1 MTMKKTSHA
10 LPVILLIGILLFV
23 LSGCSSSHSN
33 EADHSGPKRDSTPK
47 VLSPSAPGKKV
58 YKNNSASIDAS
69 HISEGY
75 IMVKYTGGKSKVKLQ
90 IAGPDQA
97 NYTYLLSKN
106 AGYMAFPLNAGN
118 GSYSLSILENVSGDS
133 YAVALEQTIS
143 AKIKDR
149 FLPFLY
155 PNQYV
160 WFTAKSNAVKKGQ
173 KLAEN
178 TWTDLEVVQNVYN
191 YVVKHVAYDNA
202 KAENVSYGYIPNVD
216 ETLKTGKGICFDYAA
231 LMTSMLR
238 SQRIPTKLEIGYAGE
253 TYHAWISTYVDD
265 KGWVDDIIKF
275 DGKDW
280 QLMDPTLAASN
291 DKESVK
297 KYVND
302 KNHYVVKF
310 NY

>member
-1 MTMKKTSHA
+1 MQS
-10 LPVILLIGILLFV
+10 LWSRPFPQRSRIGFF
-23 LSGCSSSHSN
+23 LS
-33 EADHSGPKRDSTPK
+33 
-47 VLSPSAPGKKV
+47 
-58 YKNNSASIDAS
+58 
-69 HISEGY
+69 
-75 IMVKYTGGKSKVKLQ
+75 
-90 IAGPDQA
+90 
-97 NYTYLLSKN
+97 
-106 AGYMAFPLNAGN
+106 
-118 GSYSLSILENVSGDS
+118 
-133 YAVALEQTIS
+133 
-143 AKIKDR
+143 
-149 FLPFLY
+149 LY

-191 YVVKHVAYDNA
+191 YVTKHVAYDNA
-202 KAENVSYGYIPNVD
+202 KAENVSYGYIPNID

-238 SQRIPTKLEIGYAGE
+238 SQRIPTKLEVGYAGE